1 MMNPSSIPSELVT
14 AYIDANYR
22 VFDQT
27 PFVLKVGKRNIDLM
41 EVHRKYNCTS
51 STFITG
57 CNPYSQVSSEAQ
69 NVHAQSSLAL
79 KLTEISIKVIE
90 GFGEDRGGLWP
101 GEPSFLALGVSLDTA
116 KSLGVEFHQN
126 AIVWASEDTTPQLIL
141 LR

>member
-1 MMNPSSIPSELVT
+1 MMNPSSIPSGLVT

-27 PFVLKVGKRNIDLM
+27 PFVLKVGKRNVDLM
-41 EVHRKYNCTS
+41 EVHRKHECTS

-57 CNPYSQVSSEAQ
+57 CNPYSQIASEVQ
-69 NVHAQSSLAL
+69 NVQAQSSLAL

-90 GFGEDRGGLWP
+90 GFGEDRDGLWP
-101 GEPSFLALGVSLDTA
+101 AEPSFLALGVSLDVS
-116 KSLGVEFHQN
+116 KSLGLEFHQN
-126 AIVWASEDTTPQLIL
+126 AIIWASEDATPQLVL

>member
-1 MMNPSSIPSELVT
+1 MMNPSSIPSGLVT

-27 PFVLKVGKRNIDLM
+27 PFVLKVGKRNVDLM
-41 EVHRKYNCTS
+41 QVHRKHECTS

-57 CNPYSQVSSEAQ
+57 CNPYSQIASEVQ
-69 NVHAQSSLAL
+69 NVQAQSSLAL

-90 GFGEDRGGLWP
+90 GFGEDRDGLWP
-101 GEPSFLALGVSLDTA
+101 AEPSFLALGVSLDA
-116 KSLGVEFHQN
+116 SKSLGLEFHQN
-126 AIVWASEDTTPQLIL
+126 AIIWASEDATPQLIL